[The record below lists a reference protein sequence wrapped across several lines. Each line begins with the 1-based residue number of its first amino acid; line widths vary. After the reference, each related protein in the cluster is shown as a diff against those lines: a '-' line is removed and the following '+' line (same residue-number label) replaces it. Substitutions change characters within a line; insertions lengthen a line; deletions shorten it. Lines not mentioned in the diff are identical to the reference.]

1 MFSGNEPRKKEERGP
16 VGTNGV
22 VNLIIFINVDTE
34 IIIIIIKK
42 KTIGGVLILLL
53 IFNQVD

>member
-1 MFSGNEPRKKEERGP
+1 MSPEKRGEGP

-22 VNLIIFINVDTE
+22 VNLINSYL
-34 IIIIIIKK
+34 IIKK
-42 KTIGGVLILLL
+42 KRIGGVLILLL